1 MVFKRVVQFCVV
13 ILVLGAIVA
22 ALGFWFAQQKL
33 QQPLFLQHP
42 ILFEV
47 KRGMHART
55 VLERL
60 RDEGAQINV
69 SHAYIASRLLDDTGR
84 LQAGVY
90 QLSDQDSLTTLWQKL
105 RQGDQHLF
113 RVALIEGRTLY
124 EWLQALNAADH
135 IAKPLVF
142 KTKHDAAQQVAKL
155 LNIDRASAEG
165 LLFPDTYSYLA
176 GSSALEILR
185 QAHERMK
192 AELAQVWQ
200 QRAENLPYN
209 NAYELLI
216 MASIIEK
223 ETGLNGER
231 KRVSSV
237 FINRMNAGMRL
248 QSDPTTIYGIEA
260 FDGNLTR
267 AHLRE
272 ETAYNT
278 YRISGLPPSPIA
290 MPSRASLEAAAHPE
304 HTDYFYFVADGS
316 GGHVFSKTLSEHN
329 KAVNR
334 YQRNLR

>member
-1 MVFKRVVQFCVV
+1 
-13 ILVLGAIVA
+13 
-22 ALGFWFAQQKL
+22 
-33 QQPLFLQHP
+33 
-42 ILFEV
+42 
-47 KRGMHART
+47 
-55 VLERL
+55 
-60 RDEGAQINV
+60 EG
-69 SHAYIASRLLDDTGR
+69 
-84 LQAGVY
+84 
-90 QLSDQDSLTTLWQKL
+90 W
-105 RQGDQHLF
+105 
-113 RVALIEGRTLY
+113 
-124 EWLQALNAADH
+124 
-135 IAKPLVF
+135 
-142 KTKHDAAQQVAKL
+142 
-155 LNIDRASAEG
+155 
-165 LLFPDTYSYLA
+165 LFPDTYSYLA
-176 GSSALEILR
+176 GSSALDILR

-290 MPSRASLEAAAHPE
+290 MP
-304 HTDYFYFVADGS
+304 
-316 GGHVFSKTLSEHN
+316 
-329 KAVNR
+329 
-334 YQRNLR
+334 